1 MSQFPTLTTGVVT
14 MTPATIGTGF
24 GTRVMRFC
32 NDAEQRWATRGQH
45 GVFVLTLNNI
55 SGFDLSNVVDFF
67 RSVKGRFDATWT
79 LTINSTT
86 YSNMVLDSDDLV
98 VLEQKPNYFTLQV
111 KCRQA
116 VDQAQSIGGNNRR
129 GQYS

>member
-1 MSQFPTLTTGVVT
+1 MQFPTLTSGVVT

-32 NDAEQRWATRGQH
+32 NDTEQRWATRGQH
-45 GVFVLTLNNI
+45 GVFVLALTNI
-55 SGFDLSNVVDFF
+55 SGYDLSNVLDFF

-86 YSNMVLDSDDLV
+86 YSNMALDADDFV
-98 VLEQKPNYFTLQV
+98 VLEQKPNFFTLQV
-111 KCRQA
+111 KCRQV
-116 VDQAQSIGGNNRR
+116 VDQPQSIAGNHRGGA
-129 GQYS
+129 SS